1 MSTRSSTEKKKK
13 RIELKIWDRETG
25 RNIVDQ
31 KNV

>member
-1 MSTRSSTEKKKK
+1 MSTRSSPADRKK